1 MFFVD
6 GRKIKVYNYIK
17 TFVFGEDMHFKI
29 SLAGD
34 LGSGK
39 STVAKILKEKMN
51 ADIVSAGN
59 IYRQIA
65 SELNLTVEQFN
76 INNEKDKKYDTLVD
90 DMLKSYDDKA
100 GNYIFDSRLAF
111 HFVPS
116 AVSFYLKTDREVAA
130 HRVFDA
136 NRQDEH
142 FSSVEETEKSLDS
155 RRASE
160 RRRYLDYYG
169 VDIMDMDNYDFVI
182 DTNEISPEDVAE
194 KIYNCWLHKSSK

>member
-1 MFFVD
+1 
-6 GRKIKVYNYIK
+6 
-17 TFVFGEDMHFKI
+17 MHFKI

-39 STVAKILKEKMN
+39 STVANLLKEKMK
-51 ADIVSAGN
+51 AEIVSAGI
-59 IYRQIA
+59 IYRELA
-65 SELNLTVEQFN
+65 AKLNLTVEQFN
-76 INNEKDKKYDTLVD
+76 INNEKDKQYDTLVD
-90 DMLKSYDDKA
+90 DMLKTYDDKD

-116 AVSFYLKTDREVAA
+116 AVSFYLTADKSVAA

-136 NRQDEH
+136 NRRDEH
-142 FSSVEETEKSLDS
+142 FASLEETVKSLES

-169 VDIMDMDNYDFVI
+169 VDILDMNNYDFVI
-182 DTNEISPEDVAE
+182 STNDVTPESVADL
-194 KIYNCWLHKSSK
+194 IYKSWLKKVTK

>member
-1 MFFVD
+1 MQ
-6 GRKIKVYNYIK
+6 
-17 TFVFGEDMHFKI
+17 FKI

-39 STVAKILKEKMN
+39 STVAHILKETMF
-51 ADIVSAGN
+51 AEIISAGG
-59 IYRQIA
+59 IYRELA
-65 SELNLTVEQFN
+65 AKLNLTVEQFN
-76 INNEKDKKYDTLVD
+76 INNEKDRQYDTMVD
-90 DMLKSYDDKA
+90 TMLRSYDEKD

-116 AVSFYLKTDREVAA
+116 AVSFYLKADREVAA

-136 NRQDEH
+136 NRVDEH
-142 FSSVEETEKSLDS
+142 FGTIEETEKSLDS

-169 VDIMDMDNYDFVI
+169 VDIMDMNNYDFVV
-182 DTNEISPEDVAE
+182 DTTSVPPETVAKTIISL
-194 KIYNCWLHKSSK
+194 WKSKA